1 MTPLE
6 IHIDRDACAAC
17 DICRETAPNT
27 FEIDEEAKATVK
39 NPAGD
44 PRDVIINA
52 AQSCP
57 CDAIAV
63 RDPETGE
70 QLVAGG

>member
-1 MTPLE
+1 MPPLQ
-6 IHIDRDACAAC
+6 IIIDRDACAAC

-27 FEIDEEAKATVK
+27 FEIDEEAKAIVK

-52 AQSCP
+52 AESCP
-57 CDAIAV
+57 VGAIV
-63 RDPETGE
+63 VKDPESGE
-70 QLVAGG
+70 ELVSGG